1 VRGVEFVSASHAV
14 IDALNDPDNPPLI
27 PQNRGLRSLRVTF
40 TKTLVKA
47 SVVTGAAAPP
57 ENPKKFSFLVRGP
70 AARFPNGYVPGKIT
84 FPAPNIAQF
93 DIEASDAEIFPA
105 GDYRL
110 TLFGVADPTPGI
122 ARPAIIAADL
132 GKLDGKPSTL
142 PSGDGT
148 PGDNF
153 DCKFGVA

>member
-1 VRGVEFVSASHAV
+1 MIAICAQPPSARTLAGPTPPDAERVVTPDLYREIAARG
-14 IDALNDPDNPPLI
+14 
-27 PQNRGLRSLRVTF
+27 T
-40 TKTLVKA
+40 
-47 SVVTGAAAPP
+47 VTGAAAPP